1 MRNLFILFFI
11 SISIISCS
19 NNETAKPVV
28 VEPQQA
34 LGQSINSDSFNV
46 SFNAVLASYYELK
59 NAFIKED
66 VTIINNSSKNLSTHA
81 AALKIDELKAD
92 SLIINTAK
100 LYTQNLQDELSGLIK
115 ETDLE
120 NKRKSFQIVTND
132 VYDLIRTVKY
142 DRAKVYL
149 QHCPMAF
156 KNKGADWLSNS
167 SEIEN
172 PYLPK
177 MMLDCGVI
185 KDSVDFN
192 K

>member
-1 MRNLFILFFI
+1 MRNVIFFLLFSLVF
-11 SISIISCS
+11 ISCS
-19 NNETAKPVV
+19 NDDATKPPTT
-28 VEPQQA
+28 EPQKA
-34 LGQSINSDSFNV
+34 LGQSANSDSFNT
-46 SFNAVLASYYELK
+46 SFNAVLAAYYELK

-66 VTIINNSSKNLSTHA
+66 INVINNSSNILIASA
-81 AALKIDELKAD
+81 AVLKLNELKAD
-92 SLIINTAK
+92 SLIVNTAK
-100 LYTQNLQDELSGLIK
+100 LYTQNLQDELIGLIK
-115 ETDLE
+115 ESDLE
-120 NKRKSFQIVTND
+120 NKRKSFQIITND

-142 DRAKVYL
+142 DRAKIYL

-185 KDSVDFN
+185 KDSVNFN
-192 K
+192 N

>member
-1 MRNLFILFFI
+1 MRKIIFFSFFAI
-11 SISIISCS
+11 TIISCS
-19 NNETAKPVV
+19 NDDDSKNVIP
-28 VEPQQA
+28 EPQKA
-34 LGQSINSDSFNV
+34 LGQSTNSDAFNT
-46 SFNAVLASYYELK
+46 SFNAVLIAYYELK

-66 VTIINNSSKNLSTHA
+66 INVINNISTSLIA
-81 AALKIDELKAD
+81 KASALKINELKAD
-92 SLIINTAK
+92 SLIVNTAK
-100 LYTQNLQDELSGLIK
+100 LYTQNLQDELSGLVK
-115 ETDLE
+115 EADLE

-132 VYDLIRTVKY
+132 MYDLIRTVKY

-167 SEIEN
+167 AEIEN

-185 KDSVDFN
+185 KDSVDFI

>member
-1 MRNLFILFFI
+1 MRKIIFFSFFSVI
-11 SISIISCS
+11 VISCNS
-19 NNETAKPVV
+19 DETTKIAI
-28 VEPQQA
+28 VEPQKA
-34 LGQSINSDSFNV
+34 LGQSVNSDSFNT
-46 SFNAVLASYYELK
+46 SFNAVLTAYYELK

-66 VTIINNSSKNLSTHA
+66 INVINNISTSLIA
-81 AALKIDELKAD
+81 KASALKITELKAD
-92 SLIINTAK
+92 SLIVNTAK

-115 ETDLE
+115 ETDLD

-167 SEIEN
+167 AEIEN

-185 KDSVDFN
+185 KDSVDFI

>member
-1 MRNLFILFFI
+1 MRKIIFFSFFAI
-11 SISIISCS
+11 TIISCS
-19 NNETAKPVV
+19 NDDSKTAI
-28 VEPQQA
+28 VEPQKA
-34 LGQSINSDSFNV
+34 LGQSVNSDSFNT
-46 SFNAVLASYYELK
+46 SFNAVLTAYYELK
-59 NAFIKED
+59 NAFIRED
-66 VTIINNSSKNLSTHA
+66 INVINNISTSLIA
-81 AALKIDELKAD
+81 KASALKITELKAD

-115 ETDLE
+115 ETDLD

-167 SEIEN
+167 AEIEN

-185 KDSVDFN
+185 KDSVDFI

>member
-1 MRNLFILFFI
+1 MRKLIFY
-11 SISIISCS
+11 SCFS
-19 NNETAKPVV
+19 FLVVACNNDETKVEAI
-28 VEPQQA
+28 VEPQKA
-34 LGQSINSDSFNV
+34 LGQSINSDSFNL
-46 SFNAVLASYYELK
+46 SFNTLMAAYYELK

-66 VTIINNSSKNLSTHA
+66 KSMIDASANKLSA
-81 AALKIDELKAD
+81 SASVLKIDELKAD

-100 LYTQNLQDELSGLIK
+100 IYTQNLQDEIIGLLK

-132 VYDLIRTVKY
+132 VYDLIRTVRF
-142 DRAKVYL
+142 DREKIYL

-177 MMLDCGVI
+177 MMLDCGEI
-185 KDSVDFN
+185 IDSAGYT

>member
-1 MRNLFILFFI
+1 MRNLIFFSILSLFIV
-11 SISIISCS
+11 SCS
-19 NNETAKPVV
+19 NDDAKQVT
-28 VEPQQA
+28 VEPQKA
-34 LGQSINSDSFNV
+34 LGQSVNSDSFNV
-46 SFNAVLASYYELK
+46 SFNAVLSSYYELK

-66 VTIINNSSKNLSTHA
+66 INVINKVSNTLITNT
-81 AALKIDELKAD
+81 AALKLTELKAD
-92 SLIINTAK
+92 SLIVNTAK
-100 LYTQNLQDELSGLIK
+100 QYTQNLQDELNGLVK
-115 ETDLE
+115 EADLE
-120 NKRKSFQIVTND
+120 NKRQSFQIVTND

>member
-1 MRNLFILFFI
+1 MRKIIFFSFFSVIFI
-11 SISIISCS
+11 SCNSD
-19 NNETAKPVV
+19 ETTKTTI
-28 VEPQQA
+28 VEPQKA
-34 LGQSINSDSFNV
+34 LGQSANSDSFNT
-46 SFNAVLASYYELK
+46 SFNAVLTDYYELK

-66 VTIINNSSKNLSTHA
+66 INVINNISTSFIA
-81 AALKIDELKAD
+81 KASALKINELKAD
-92 SLIINTAK
+92 SLIVNTAK
-100 LYTQNLQDELSGLIK
+100 LYTQNLQDELSGLVK
-115 ETDLE
+115 EADLE

-132 VYDLIRTVKY
+132 MYDLIRTVKY

-167 SEIEN
+167 AEIEN

-185 KDSVDFN
+185 KDSVDFI

>member
-1 MRNLFILFFI
+1 MRNLIFFSILSLFIV
-11 SISIISCS
+11 SCS
-19 NNETAKPVV
+19 NDDAKQVT
-28 VEPQQA
+28 VEPQKA
-34 LGQSINSDSFNV
+34 LGQSVNSDSFNV
-46 SFNAVLASYYELK
+46 SFNAVLSSYYELK

-66 VTIINNSSKNLSTHA
+66 INVINKVSNTLITNT
-81 AALKIDELKAD
+81 AALKLTELKAD
-92 SLIINTAK
+92 SLIVNTAK
-100 LYTQNLQDELSGLIK
+100 QYTQNLQDELSGLVK

-120 NKRKSFQIVTND
+120 NKRQSFQIVTND

>member
-1 MRNLFILFFI
+1 MRNLIFFSILSLFIV
-11 SISIISCS
+11 SCS
-19 NNETAKPVV
+19 NEDAKQVA
-28 VEPQQA
+28 VEPQKA
-34 LGQSINSDSFNV
+34 LGQSVNSDSFNV
-46 SFNAVLASYYELK
+46 SFNAVLSAYYELK

-66 VTIINNSSKNLSTHA
+66 INVINKVSNTLITNT
-81 AALKIDELKAD
+81 AALKLTELKAD
-92 SLIINTAK
+92 SLIVNTAK
-100 LYTQNLQDELSGLIK
+100 QYTQNLQDELNGLVK
-115 ETDLE
+115 EADLE
-120 NKRKSFQIVTND
+120 NKRQSFQIVTND

>member
-1 MRNLFILFFI
+1 MRKIIFFSFFAI
-11 SISIISCS
+11 TIISCS
-19 NNETAKPVV
+19 NDDDSKTAI
-28 VEPQQA
+28 VEPQKA
-34 LGQSINSDSFNV
+34 LGQSVNSDTFNL
-46 SFNAVLASYYELK
+46 SFNAVLTAYYELK

-66 VTIINNSSKNLSTHA
+66 INVINNISTNLIAKSS
-81 AALKIDELKAD
+81 ALKITELKAD
-92 SLIINTAK
+92 TLIVNTAK

-115 ETDLE
+115 EADLE
-120 NKRKSFQIVTND
+120 NKRKSFQMVTND

-142 DRAKVYL
+142 DRAKIYL

-177 MMLDCGVI
+177 MMLDCGII
-185 KDSVDFN
+185 KDSVDFI

>member
-1 MRNLFILFFI
+1 MRKIIFFSFFSVI
-11 SISIISCS
+11 VISCNS
-19 NNETAKPVV
+19 DETTKTAI
-28 VEPQQA
+28 VEPQKA
-34 LGQSINSDSFNV
+34 LGQSANSDSFNT
-46 SFNAVLASYYELK
+46 SFNAVLTAYYELK

-66 VTIINNSSKNLSTHA
+66 INVINNISTSLIA
-81 AALKIDELKAD
+81 KASALKITELKAD
-92 SLIINTAK
+92 SLIVNTAK

-115 ETDLE
+115 ETDLD

-167 SEIEN
+167 AEIEN

-185 KDSVDFN
+185 KDSVDFI

>member
-1 MRNLFILFFI
+1 MRNLIFFSILSLFIV
-11 SISIISCS
+11 SCS
-19 NNETAKPVV
+19 NDDAKQVT
-28 VEPQQA
+28 VEPQKA
-34 LGQSINSDSFNV
+34 LGQSVNSDSFNV
-46 SFNAVLASYYELK
+46 SFNAVLSSYYELK

-66 VTIINNSSKNLSTHA
+66 INVINKVSNTLITNT
-81 AALKIDELKAD
+81 AALKLTELKAD
-92 SLIINTAK
+92 SLIVNTAK
-100 LYTQNLQDELSGLIK
+100 QYTQNLQDELSGLVK

-120 NKRKSFQIVTND
+120 NKRQSFQIVTND

-185 KDSVDFN
+185 KDSVDFI

>member
-1 MRNLFILFFI
+1 MRNLIFFSILSLFIV
-11 SISIISCS
+11 SCS
-19 NNETAKPVV
+19 NDDAKQVT
-28 VEPQQA
+28 VEPQKA
-34 LGQSINSDSFNV
+34 LGQSVNSDSFNV
-46 SFNAVLASYYELK
+46 SFNAVLSSYYELK

-66 VTIINNSSKNLSTHA
+66 INVINKVSNTLITNT
-81 AALKIDELKAD
+81 AALKLTELKAD
-92 SLIINTAK
+92 SLIVNTAK
-100 LYTQNLQDELSGLIK
+100 QYTQNLQDELNGLVK
-115 ETDLE
+115 EADLE
-120 NKRKSFQIVTND
+120 NKRQSFQIVTND

-185 KDSVDFN
+185 KDSVDFI

>member
-1 MRNLFILFFI
+1 MRKIIFI
-11 SISIISCS
+11 SFFAITIISCS
-19 NNETAKPVV
+19 NDDDSKNVIP
-28 VEPQQA
+28 EPQKA
-34 LGQSINSDSFNV
+34 LGQSVNSDSFNT
-46 SFNAVLASYYELK
+46 SFNAVLTAYYDLK

-66 VTIINNSSKNLSTHA
+66 INVINNISTSLIA
-81 AALKIDELKAD
+81 KASALKINELKAD
-92 SLIINTAK
+92 SLIVNTAK
-100 LYTQNLQDELSGLIK
+100 LYTQNLQDELSGLVK
-115 ETDLE
+115 EADLE

-132 VYDLIRTVKY
+132 MYDLIRTVKY

-167 SEIEN
+167 AEIEN

-185 KDSVDFN
+185 KDSVDFI